1 VEKKFSSTRQQAKR
15 AILAGNVYVEGK
27 IINKPGAL
35 VSVEARLEPK
45 TEGLLCVSR
54 GGGKVE
60 KEMPVM
66 RSMGEYE

>member
-15 AILAGNVYVEGK
+15 AILAGDVYVEGK

-45 TEGLLCVSR
+45 PR
-54 GGGKVE
+54 D
-60 KEMPVM
+60 
-66 RSMGEYE
+66 YYA